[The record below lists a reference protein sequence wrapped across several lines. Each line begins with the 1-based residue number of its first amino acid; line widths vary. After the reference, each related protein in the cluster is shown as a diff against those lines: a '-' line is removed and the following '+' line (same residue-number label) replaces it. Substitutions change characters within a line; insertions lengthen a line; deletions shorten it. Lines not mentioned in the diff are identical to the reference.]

1 MTPNGRLLFRH
12 DRQED
17 QNLCNT
23 PCAPAT
29 AGQGRRLGRLCQP
42 RLQGAASRE
51 RQVAERIGRE
61 VLVAGACMVWLELAV
76 AMAKAGREWTVA
88 DSLDTSQQRDEVLD
102 DVPAAL
108 ASRS

>member
-42 RLQGAASRE
+42 RLPGAASRE
-51 RQVAERIGRE
+51 RQVAERIDRV
-61 VLVAGACMVWLELAV
+61 VLVAGGGMVGLAL
-76 AMAKAGREWTVA
+76 AGALATAGREEIGREQERGSVGQDGW
-88 DSLDTSQQRDEVLD
+88 S
-102 DVPAAL
+102 PWG
-108 ASRS
+108 